1 VKAFLKPYTF
11 LLTAMLLTA
20 CGEDEYVFPDL
31 VTEFSCLKTDDKGFG
46 IQIITDEGKTWNL
59 QENNRPNKLTPDS
72 TYRVVSRYAPIDETY
87 ATAYSF
93 WQVTSPIPQ
102 PESMY
107 ETISTDPVSV
117 QSIWR
122 SGDYLNLILQIM
134 VKDQKHELSFIEN
147 GITTNE
153 DGSQTLTLTLFHDR
167 KDDVEGFNEKHYLSV
182 PLWHYQD
189 KLNKG
194 DHIVFNLNTYQEGT
208 TSRTFIY

>member
-1 VKAFLKPYTF
+1 
-11 LLTAMLLTA
+11 MLLTA

-59 QENNRPNKLTPDS
+59 QENNRPNKLTLDS

-167 KDDVEGFNEKHYLSV
+167 NDDVEGFNEKHYLSV

>member
-1 VKAFLKPYTF
+1 
-11 LLTAMLLTA
+11 MLLTA

-46 IQIITDEGKTWNL
+46 TQIITDEGKTWNL

-153 DGSQTLTLTLFHDR
+153 DGSQTLTLTLSHDR
-167 KDDVEGFNEKHYLSV
+167 NDDVEGFNEKHYLSV

>member
-1 VKAFLKPYTF
+1 
-11 LLTAMLLTA
+11 MLLTA

-46 IQIITDEGKTWNL
+46 TQIITDEGKTWNL